1 MFPEWTCILWVI
13 LAEYLNFQAFQA
25 IMQRDYIKERK
36 SMATIFDYLKS
47 NQYDSFYDKDFTV
60 LDALALTEL
69 AYLPFEDLVPAEIS
83 VQNYIS
89 LQHLAEQF
97 EEKFQGKYPPL
108 GMVNAHRLK
117 LLSYLS
123 RFKRY
128 KHIRAL
134 GFANDVSLDSQKQF
148 AAITYQIRPKEYLV
162 VFRGTDDSIIGWKE
176 DFHLTYMKEIPAQLA
191 ARDYLKEVLDKLDGK
206 VWLAG
211 HSKGGN
217 LATYA
222 ACHVETSIQDRVQKV
237 YSFDAPGLHSS
248 IRNSDNFK
256 AIEGKILSIIP
267 ENSIVGM
274 MLETPET
281 DLVVKSKTFG
291 LLQHLMVSWE
301 IEGDQFK
308 VVPKVTED
316 SIQVDQTLKSWT
328 ASLSEEELRD
338 FFDLFFGLFIE
349 ADIHRFGDIT
359 VDTPV
364 KIQKLIENRRNLTP
378 DQAAMMDRLSRQLID
393 TRIQVWKDHLPDF
406 SNLKDFHLLDQLPT
420 DLQEKL
426 PKLDELRL
434 PEKIRSL
441 IPDKPKDEA

>member
-1 MFPEWTCILWVI
+1 MP
-13 LAEYLNFQAFQA
+13 
-25 IMQRDYIKERK
+25 
-36 SMATIFDYLKS
+36 TIFDYLKA
-47 NQYDSFYDKDFTV
+47 NQYDSFYDKEFTV
-60 LDALALTEL
+60 LDAMALTEL

-123 RFKRY
+123 SFKRY
-128 KHIRAL
+128 KHIKAL

-191 ARDYLKEVLDKLDGK
+191 ARDYLNEVLDNLDGK

-222 ACHVETSIQDRVQKV
+222 ACHVETSIQDRIQKV

-316 SIQVDQTLKSWT
+316 SIQVDQTLKTWT
-328 ASLSEEELRD
+328 ANLSEEELRD

-359 VDTPV
+359 VDTPG

-378 DQAAMMDRLSRQLID
+378 EQAAMMDRLSRQLID

>member
-1 MFPEWTCILWVI
+1 MP
-13 LAEYLNFQAFQA
+13 
-25 IMQRDYIKERK
+25 
-36 SMATIFDYLKS
+36 TIFDYLKA

-123 RFKRY
+123 SFKRY

-191 ARDYLKEVLDKLDGK
+191 ARDYLKEVLDKLDSK

-274 MLETPET
+274 MLDTPDT

-349 ADIHRFGDIT
+349 AGIYRFGDIT

-406 SNLKDFHLLDQLPT
+406 SNLKDFHLLDQLPA

-434 PEKIRSL
+434 SEKIRAL

>member
-1 MFPEWTCILWVI
+1 MP
-13 LAEYLNFQAFQA
+13 
-25 IMQRDYIKERK
+25 
-36 SMATIFDYLKS
+36 TIFDYLKA
-47 NQYDSFYDKDFTV
+47 NQYDSFYDKEFTV

-123 RFKRY
+123 SFKRY
-128 KHIRAL
+128 KHIKAL

-176 DFHLTYMKEIPAQLA
+176 DFHLTYMKKIPAQLA

-222 ACHVETSIQDRVQKV
+222 ACHVETSIQDRIQKV

-349 ADIHRFGDIT
+349 AGIYRFGDIT

-378 DQAAMMDRLSRQLID
+378 EQATMMDRLSRQLID
-393 TRIQVWKDHLPDF
+393 TRIQVWKDSLPD
-406 SNLKDFHLLDQLPT
+406 LPKLT
-420 DLQEKL
+420 PFKLPDHFQEKL
-426 PKLDELRL
+426 PKFDELHFTD
-434 PEKIRSL
+434 KIRSL

>member
-1 MFPEWTCILWVI
+1 MP
-13 LAEYLNFQAFQA
+13 
-25 IMQRDYIKERK
+25 
-36 SMATIFDYLKS
+36 TIFDYLKA

-123 RFKRY
+123 SFKRY

-191 ARDYLKEVLDKLDGK
+191 ARDYLKEILDKLDGK

-222 ACHVETSIQDRVQKV
+222 ACHVETSIQDRIQKV

-316 SIQVDQTLKSWT
+316 SIQVDQTLKTWT
-328 ASLSEEELRD
+328 ANLSEEELRD

-359 VDTPV
+359 VDTPG

-378 DQAAMMDRLSRQLID
+378 EQATMMDRLSRQLID
-393 TRIQVWKDHLPDF
+393 TRIQVWKDSLPD
-406 SNLKDFHLLDQLPT
+406 LPKLT
-420 DLQEKL
+420 PFKLPDHFQEKL
-426 PKLDELRL
+426 PKFDELHL
-434 PEKIRSL
+434 TDKIRSL

>member
-1 MFPEWTCILWVI
+1 MP
-13 LAEYLNFQAFQA
+13 
-25 IMQRDYIKERK
+25 
-36 SMATIFDYLKS
+36 TIFDYLKT
-47 NQYDSFYDKDFTV
+47 NQYDSFYDKEFTV

-123 RFKRY
+123 SFKRY

-349 ADIHRFGDIT
+349 AGIYRFGDIT

-434 PEKIRSL
+434 SEKIRSL

>member
-1 MFPEWTCILWVI
+1 MP
-13 LAEYLNFQAFQA
+13 
-25 IMQRDYIKERK
+25 
-36 SMATIFDYLKS
+36 TIFDYLKA
-47 NQYDSFYDKDFTV
+47 NQYDNFYDKEFTV
-60 LDALALTEL
+60 LDAMALTEL
-69 AYLPFEDLVPAEIS
+69 AYLPFEDLVPAKIS

-123 RFKRY
+123 SFKRY

-316 SIQVDQTLKSWT
+316 SIQVDQTLKTWT
-328 ASLSEEELRD
+328 ANLSEEELRD

-349 ADIHRFGDIT
+349 ADIYRFGDIT
-359 VDTPV
+359 VDTPG

-378 DQAAMMDRLSRQLID
+378 EQATMMDRLSRQLID
-393 TRIQVWKDHLPDF
+393 TRIQVWKDSLPD
-406 SNLKDFHLLDQLPT
+406 LPKLT
-420 DLQEKL
+420 PFKLPDHFQEKL
-426 PKLDELRL
+426 PKFDELHL
-434 PEKIRSL
+434 TDKIRSL
-441 IPDKPKDEA
+441 LPDKPKDEA

>member
-1 MFPEWTCILWVI
+1 M
-13 LAEYLNFQAFQA
+13 
-25 IMQRDYIKERK
+25 
-36 SMATIFDYLKS
+36 STIFYYLKNS
-47 NQYDSFYDKDFTV
+47 QYDSFYDKDFTV

-69 AYLPFEDLVPAEIS
+69 AYLPFEDLVPVEIS
-83 VQNYIS
+83 DQNYLS
-89 LQHLAEQF
+89 LQHLAERF

-123 RFKRY
+123 SFKRY

-134 GFANDVSLDSQKQF
+134 AFANEVSLDSQKQF
-148 AAITYQIRPKEYLV
+148 AAITYLIKPKEYLV

-222 ACHVETSIQDRVQKV
+222 ACHVETSIQDRIQKV

-316 SIQVDQTLKSWT
+316 SIQVDQTLKTWT
-328 ASLSEEELRD
+328 ANLSEEELRD

-359 VDTPV
+359 VDTPG

-378 DQAAMMDRLSRQLID
+378 EKATMMDRLSRQLID
-393 TRIQVWKDHLPDF
+393 TRIQVWKDSLPD
-406 SNLKDFHLLDQLPT
+406 LPKLT
-420 DLQEKL
+420 PFKLPDHFQEKL

-434 PEKIRSL
+434 SEKIRSL
-441 IPDKPKDEA
+441 LPDKPKDEA

>member
-1 MFPEWTCILWVI
+1 MP
-13 LAEYLNFQAFQA
+13 
-25 IMQRDYIKERK
+25 
-36 SMATIFDYLKS
+36 TIFDYLKA
-47 NQYDSFYDKDFTV
+47 NQYDSFYDKEFTV

-123 RFKRY
+123 SFKRY

-256 AIEGKILSIIP
+256 AIEGKIISIIP

-316 SIQVDQTLKSWT
+316 SIQVDQTLKTWI
-328 ASLSEEELRD
+328 ANLSEEELRD

-359 VDTPV
+359 VDTPG

-378 DQAAMMDRLSRQLID
+378 EQATMMDRLSRQLID
-393 TRIQVWKDHLPDF
+393 TRIQVWKDSLPD
-406 SNLKDFHLLDQLPT
+406 LPKLT
-420 DLQEKL
+420 PFKLPDHFQEKL
-426 PKLDELRL
+426 PKFDELHL
-434 PEKIRSL
+434 TDKIRSL
-441 IPDKPKDEA
+441 LPDKPKDEA

>member
-1 MFPEWTCILWVI
+1 MP
-13 LAEYLNFQAFQA
+13 
-25 IMQRDYIKERK
+25 
-36 SMATIFDYLKS
+36 TIFDYLKA
-47 NQYDSFYDKDFTV
+47 NQYDSFYDKEFTV

-123 RFKRY
+123 SFKRY
-128 KHIRAL
+128 KHIKAL

-176 DFHLTYMKEIPAQLA
+176 DFHLTYMKKIPAQLA

-222 ACHVETSIQDRVQKV
+222 ACHVETSIQDRIQKV

-316 SIQVDQTLKSWT
+316 SIQVDQTLKTWT
-328 ASLSEEELRD
+328 ANLSEEELRD

-349 ADIHRFGDIT
+349 AGIYRFGDIT
-359 VDTPV
+359 VDTPG

-378 DQAAMMDRLSRQLID
+378 EQATMMDRLSRQLID
-393 TRIQVWKDHLPDF
+393 TRIQVWKDSLPD
-406 SNLKDFHLLDQLPT
+406 LPKLT
-420 DLQEKL
+420 PFKLPDHFQEKL
-426 PKLDELRL
+426 PKFDELHL
-434 PEKIRSL
+434 TDKIRSL

>member
-1 MFPEWTCILWVI
+1 MSILEFSS
-13 LAEYLNFQAFQA
+13 LSGYNAERLFL
-25 IMQRDYIKERK
+25 RK
-36 SMATIFDYLKS
+36 WKNMPTIFDYLKA
-47 NQYDSFYDKDFTV
+47 NQYDSFYDKEFTV

-123 RFKRY
+123 SFKRY

-256 AIEGKILSIIP
+256 AIEGKIISIIP

-316 SIQVDQTLKSWT
+316 SIQVDQTLKTWI
-328 ASLSEEELRD
+328 ANLSEEELRD

-359 VDTPV
+359 VDTPG

-378 DQAAMMDRLSRQLID
+378 EQATMMDRLSRQLID
-393 TRIQVWKDHLPDF
+393 TRIQVWKDSLPD
-406 SNLKDFHLLDQLPT
+406 LPKLT
-420 DLQEKL
+420 PFKLPDHFQEKL
-426 PKLDELRL
+426 PKFDELHL
-434 PEKIRSL
+434 TDKIRSL
-441 IPDKPKDEA
+441 LPDKPKDEA

>member
-1 MFPEWTCILWVI
+1 MP
-13 LAEYLNFQAFQA
+13 
-25 IMQRDYIKERK
+25 
-36 SMATIFDYLKS
+36 TIFDYLKT
-47 NQYDSFYDKDFTV
+47 NQYDSFYDKEFTV

-123 RFKRY
+123 SFKRY

-316 SIQVDQTLKSWT
+316 SIQVDQTLKTWT
-328 ASLSEEELRD
+328 ANLSEEELRD

-359 VDTPV
+359 VDTPG

-378 DQAAMMDRLSRQLID
+378 EQATMMDRLSRQLID
-393 TRIQVWKDHLPDF
+393 TRIQVWKDSLPD
-406 SNLKDFHLLDQLPT
+406 LPKLT
-420 DLQEKL
+420 PFKLPDHFQEKL
-426 PKLDELRL
+426 PKFDELHL
-434 PEKIRSL
+434 TDKIRSL
-441 IPDKPKDEA
+441 LPDKPKDEA

>member
-1 MFPEWTCILWVI
+1 MP
-13 LAEYLNFQAFQA
+13 
-25 IMQRDYIKERK
+25 
-36 SMATIFDYLKS
+36 TIFDYLKA
-47 NQYDSFYDKDFTV
+47 NQYDSFYDKEFTV

-123 RFKRY
+123 SFKRY
-128 KHIRAL
+128 KHIKAL

-316 SIQVDQTLKSWT
+316 SIQVDQTLKTWT

-378 DQAAMMDRLSRQLID
+378 EQATMMDRLSRQLID
-393 TRIQVWKDHLPDF
+393 TRIQVWKDSLPD
-406 SNLKDFHLLDQLPT
+406 LPKLT
-420 DLQEKL
+420 PFKLPDHFQEKL
-426 PKLDELRL
+426 PKFDELHL
-434 PEKIRSL
+434 TDKIRSL
-441 IPDKPKDEA
+441 LPDKPKDEA

>member
-1 MFPEWTCILWVI
+1 MP
-13 LAEYLNFQAFQA
+13 
-25 IMQRDYIKERK
+25 
-36 SMATIFDYLKS
+36 TIFDYLKA
-47 NQYDSFYDKDFTV
+47 NQYDSFYDKEFTV

-123 RFKRY
+123 SFKRY
-128 KHIRAL
+128 KHIKAL

-349 ADIHRFGDIT
+349 AGIYRFGDIT

-434 PEKIRSL
+434 SEKIRSL

>member
-1 MFPEWTCILWVI
+1 MP
-13 LAEYLNFQAFQA
+13 
-25 IMQRDYIKERK
+25 
-36 SMATIFDYLKS
+36 TIFDYLKA

-123 RFKRY
+123 SFKRY

-316 SIQVDQTLKSWT
+316 SIQVDQTLKTWT
-328 ASLSEEELRD
+328 ANLSEEELRD

-359 VDTPV
+359 VDTPG

-378 DQAAMMDRLSRQLID
+378 EQATMMDRLSRQLID
-393 TRIQVWKDHLPDF
+393 TRIQVWKDSLPD
-406 SNLKDFHLLDQLPT
+406 LPKLT
-420 DLQEKL
+420 PFKLPDHFQEKL
-426 PKLDELRL
+426 PKFDELHL
-434 PEKIRSL
+434 TDKIRSL
-441 IPDKPKDEA
+441 LPDKPKDEA

>member
-1 MFPEWTCILWVI
+1 MSILE
-13 LAEYLNFQAFQA
+13 LSSLSGYNAERLFL
-25 IMQRDYIKERK
+25 RK
-36 SMATIFDYLKS
+36 WKNMPTIFDYLKA
-47 NQYDSFYDKDFTV
+47 NQYDSFYDKEFTV

-97 EEKFQGKYPPL
+97 EEKFQGKFPPL

-123 RFKRY
+123 SFKRY

-148 AAITYQIRPKEYLV
+148 AAITYQIKPKEYLM

-316 SIQVDQTLKSWT
+316 SIQVDQTLKTWT
-328 ASLSEEELRD
+328 ANLSEEELRD

-359 VDTPV
+359 VDTPG

-378 DQAAMMDRLSRQLID
+378 EKATMMDRLSRQLID
-393 TRIQVWKDHLPDF
+393 TRIQVWKDSLPD
-406 SNLKDFHLLDQLPT
+406 LPKLT
-420 DLQEKL
+420 PFKLPDHFQEKL

-434 PEKIRSL
+434 SEKIRSL
-441 IPDKPKDEA
+441 LPDKPKDEA

>member
-1 MFPEWTCILWVI
+1 MP
-13 LAEYLNFQAFQA
+13 
-25 IMQRDYIKERK
+25 
-36 SMATIFDYLKS
+36 TIFDYLKA
-47 NQYDSFYDKDFTV
+47 NQYDSFYDKEFTV

-123 RFKRY
+123 SFKRY

-222 ACHVETSIQDRVQKV
+222 ACHVETSIQDRIQKV

-349 ADIHRFGDIT
+349 AGIYRFGDIT

-378 DQAAMMDRLSRQLID
+378 EQATMMDRLSRQLID
-393 TRIQVWKDHLPDF
+393 TRIQVWKDSLPD
-406 SNLKDFHLLDQLPT
+406 LPKLT
-420 DLQEKL
+420 PFKLPDHFQEKL
-426 PKLDELRL
+426 PKFDELHL
-434 PEKIRSL
+434 TDKIRSL

>member
-1 MFPEWTCILWVI
+1 MP
-13 LAEYLNFQAFQA
+13 
-25 IMQRDYIKERK
+25 
-36 SMATIFDYLKS
+36 TIFDYLKA
-47 NQYDSFYDKDFTV
+47 NQYDSFYDKEFTV

-123 RFKRY
+123 SFKRY

-191 ARDYLKEVLDKLDGK
+191 ARDYLREVLDKLDGK

-316 SIQVDQTLKSWT
+316 SIQVDQTLKTWT
-328 ASLSEEELRD
+328 ANLSEEELRD

-359 VDTPV
+359 VDTPG

-378 DQAAMMDRLSRQLID
+378 EKATMMDRLSRQLID
-393 TRIQVWKDHLPDF
+393 TRIQVWKDSLPD
-406 SNLKDFHLLDQLPT
+406 LPKLT
-420 DLQEKL
+420 PFKLPDHFQEKL

-434 PEKIRSL
+434 SEKIRSL
-441 IPDKPKDEA
+441 LPDKPKDEA

>member
-1 MFPEWTCILWVI
+1 MP
-13 LAEYLNFQAFQA
+13 
-25 IMQRDYIKERK
+25 
-36 SMATIFDYLKS
+36 TIFDYLKT
-47 NQYDSFYDKDFTV
+47 NQYDSFYDKEFTV

-123 RFKRY
+123 SFKRY
-128 KHIRAL
+128 KHIKAL

-316 SIQVDQTLKSWT
+316 SIQVDQTLKTWT
-328 ASLSEEELRD
+328 ANLSEEELRD

-359 VDTPV
+359 VDTPG

-378 DQAAMMDRLSRQLID
+378 EQATMMERLSRQLID
-393 TRIQVWKDHLPDF
+393 TRIQVWKDSLPD
-406 SNLKDFHLLDQLPT
+406 LPKLT
-420 DLQEKL
+420 PFKLPDHFQEKL
-426 PKLDELRL
+426 PKFDELHL
-434 PEKIRSL
+434 TDKIRSL
-441 IPDKPKDEA
+441 LPDKPKDEA

>member
-1 MFPEWTCILWVI
+1 
-13 LAEYLNFQAFQA
+13 
-25 IMQRDYIKERK
+25 MQRDYIKERK

>member
-1 MFPEWTCILWVI
+1 MP
-13 LAEYLNFQAFQA
+13 
-25 IMQRDYIKERK
+25 
-36 SMATIFDYLKS
+36 TIFDYLKA
-47 NQYDSFYDKDFTV
+47 NQYDSFYDKEFTV

-123 RFKRY
+123 SFKRY

-316 SIQVDQTLKSWT
+316 SIQVDQTLKTWT
-328 ASLSEEELRD
+328 ANLSEEELRD

-349 ADIHRFGDIT
+349 AGIYRFGDIT
-359 VDTPV
+359 VDTPG

-378 DQAAMMDRLSRQLID
+378 EQATMMDRLSRQLID
-393 TRIQVWKDHLPDF
+393 TRIQVWKDSLPD
-406 SNLKDFHLLDQLPT
+406 LPKLT
-420 DLQEKL
+420 PFKLPDHFQEKL
-426 PKLDELRL
+426 PKFDELHL
-434 PEKIRSL
+434 TDKIRSL
-441 IPDKPKDEA
+441 LPDKPKDEA

>member
-1 MFPEWTCILWVI
+1 MP
-13 LAEYLNFQAFQA
+13 
-25 IMQRDYIKERK
+25 
-36 SMATIFDYLKS
+36 TIFDYLKA
-47 NQYDSFYDKDFTV
+47 NQYDSFYDKEFTV
-60 LDALALTEL
+60 LDAMALTEL

-123 RFKRY
+123 SFKRY

-222 ACHVETSIQDRVQKV
+222 ACHVETSIQDRIQKV

-316 SIQVDQTLKSWT
+316 SIQVDQTLKTWT
-328 ASLSEEELRD
+328 ANLSEEELRD

-349 ADIHRFGDIT
+349 AGIYRFGDIT
-359 VDTPV
+359 VDTPG

-378 DQAAMMDRLSRQLID
+378 EQATMMDRLSRQLID
-393 TRIQVWKDHLPDF
+393 TRIQVWKDSLPD
-406 SNLKDFHLLDQLPT
+406 LPKLT
-420 DLQEKL
+420 PFKLPDHFQEKL
-426 PKLDELRL
+426 PKFDELHL
-434 PEKIRSL
+434 TDKIRSL
-441 IPDKPKDEA
+441 LPDKPKDEA

>member
-1 MFPEWTCILWVI
+1 MP
-13 LAEYLNFQAFQA
+13 
-25 IMQRDYIKERK
+25 
-36 SMATIFDYLKS
+36 TIFDYLKA
-47 NQYDSFYDKDFTV
+47 NQYDSFYDKEFTV
-60 LDALALTEL
+60 LDAMALTEL

-123 RFKRY
+123 SFKRY

-222 ACHVETSIQDRVQKV
+222 ACHVETSIQDRIQKV

-316 SIQVDQTLKSWT
+316 SIQVDQTLKTWT
-328 ASLSEEELRD
+328 ANLSEEELRD

-359 VDTPV
+359 VDTPG
-364 KIQKLIENRRNLTP
+364 KIQKLIENRRNLTHE
-378 DQAAMMDRLSRQLID
+378 QATMMDRLSRQLID
-393 TRIQVWKDHLPDF
+393 TRIQVWKDSLPD
-406 SNLKDFHLLDQLPT
+406 LPKLT
-420 DLQEKL
+420 PFKLPDHFQEKL
-426 PKLDELRL
+426 PKFDELHL
-434 PEKIRSL
+434 TDKIRSL
-441 IPDKPKDEA
+441 LPDKPKDEA

>member
-1 MFPEWTCILWVI
+1 MP
-13 LAEYLNFQAFQA
+13 
-25 IMQRDYIKERK
+25 
-36 SMATIFDYLKS
+36 TIFDYLKT
-47 NQYDSFYDKDFTV
+47 NQYDSFYDKEFTV

-123 RFKRY
+123 SFKRY

-191 ARDYLKEVLDKLDGK
+191 ARDYLREVLDKLDGK

-349 ADIHRFGDIT
+349 AGIHRFGDIT
-359 VDTPV
+359 VDTPG

-393 TRIQVWKDHLPDF
+393 TRIQVWKDSLPD
-406 SNLKDFHLLDQLPT
+406 LPKLT
-420 DLQEKL
+420 PFKLPDHFQEKL
-426 PKLDELRL
+426 PKFDELHL
-434 PEKIRSL
+434 TDKIRSL
-441 IPDKPKDEA
+441 LPDKPKDEA

>member
-1 MFPEWTCILWVI
+1 MP
-13 LAEYLNFQAFQA
+13 
-25 IMQRDYIKERK
+25 
-36 SMATIFDYLKS
+36 TIFDYLKA
-47 NQYDSFYDKDFTV
+47 NQYDSFYDKEFTV

-123 RFKRY
+123 SFKRY
-128 KHIRAL
+128 KHIKAL

-222 ACHVETSIQDRVQKV
+222 ACHVETSIQDRIQKV

-378 DQAAMMDRLSRQLID
+378 EQATMMDRLSRQLID
-393 TRIQVWKDHLPDF
+393 TRIQVWKDSLPD
-406 SNLKDFHLLDQLPT
+406 LPKLT
-420 DLQEKL
+420 PFKLPDHFQEKL
-426 PKLDELRL
+426 PKFDELHL
-434 PEKIRSL
+434 TDKIRSL

>member
-1 MFPEWTCILWVI
+1 MP
-13 LAEYLNFQAFQA
+13 
-25 IMQRDYIKERK
+25 
-36 SMATIFDYLKS
+36 TIFDYLKA
-47 NQYDSFYDKDFTV
+47 NQYDSFYDKEFTV

>member
-1 MFPEWTCILWVI
+1 MP
-13 LAEYLNFQAFQA
+13 
-25 IMQRDYIKERK
+25 
-36 SMATIFDYLKS
+36 TIFDYLKTS
-47 NQYDSFYDKDFTV
+47 QYDSFYDKDFTV

-123 RFKRY
+123 SFKRY

-191 ARDYLKEVLDKLDGK
+191 ARDYLKEVLDKLDSK

-222 ACHVETSIQDRVQKV
+222 ACHVETSIQDRIQKV

-359 VDTPV
+359 VDTPG
-364 KIQKLIENRRNLTP
+364 KIQKLIENRRNLTHE
-378 DQAAMMDRLSRQLID
+378 QATMMDRLSRQLID
-393 TRIQVWKDHLPDF
+393 TRIQVWKDSLPD
-406 SNLKDFHLLDQLPT
+406 LPKLT
-420 DLQEKL
+420 PFKLPDHFQEKL
-426 PKLDELRL
+426 PKFDELHL
-434 PEKIRSL
+434 TDKIRSL
-441 IPDKPKDEA
+441 LPDKPKDEA

>member
-1 MFPEWTCILWVI
+1 MP
-13 LAEYLNFQAFQA
+13 
-25 IMQRDYIKERK
+25 
-36 SMATIFDYLKS
+36 TIFDYLKA
-47 NQYDSFYDKDFTV
+47 NQYDSFYDKEFTV

-123 RFKRY
+123 SFKRY

-176 DFHLTYMKEIPAQLA
+176 DFHLTYMKKIPAQLA

-316 SIQVDQTLKSWT
+316 SIQVDQTLKTWT
-328 ASLSEEELRD
+328 ANLSEEELRD

-359 VDTPV
+359 VDTPG
-364 KIQKLIENRRNLTP
+364 KIQKLIENRRNLTHE
-378 DQAAMMDRLSRQLID
+378 QATMMDRLSRQLID
-393 TRIQVWKDHLPDF
+393 TRIQVWKDSLPD
-406 SNLKDFHLLDQLPT
+406 LPKLT
-420 DLQEKL
+420 PFKLPDHFQEKL
-426 PKLDELRL
+426 PKFDELHL
-434 PEKIRSL
+434 TDKIRSL
-441 IPDKPKDEA
+441 LPDKPKDEA

>member
-1 MFPEWTCILWVI
+1 MP
-13 LAEYLNFQAFQA
+13 
-25 IMQRDYIKERK
+25 
-36 SMATIFDYLKS
+36 TIFDYLKA
-47 NQYDSFYDKDFTV
+47 NQYDSFYDKEFTV

-123 RFKRY
+123 SFKRY
-128 KHIRAL
+128 KHIKAL

-176 DFHLTYMKEIPAQLA
+176 DFHLTYMKKIPAQLA

-349 ADIHRFGDIT
+349 AGIYRFGDIT

-378 DQAAMMDRLSRQLID
+378 EQATMMDRLSRQLID
-393 TRIQVWKDHLPDF
+393 TRIQVWKDSLPD
-406 SNLKDFHLLDQLPT
+406 LPKLT
-420 DLQEKL
+420 PFKLPDHFQEKL
-426 PKLDELRL
+426 PKFDELHL
-434 PEKIRSL
+434 TDKIRSL
-441 IPDKPKDEA
+441 LPDKPKDEA

>member
-1 MFPEWTCILWVI
+1 MP
-13 LAEYLNFQAFQA
+13 
-25 IMQRDYIKERK
+25 
-36 SMATIFDYLKS
+36 TIFDYLKTS
-47 NQYDSFYDKDFTV
+47 QYDSFYDKDFTV

-123 RFKRY
+123 SFKRY

-191 ARDYLKEVLDKLDGK
+191 ARDYLNEVLDKLDGK

-316 SIQVDQTLKSWT
+316 SIQVDQTLKTWT
-328 ASLSEEELRD
+328 ANLSEEELRD

-359 VDTPV
+359 VDTPG
-364 KIQKLIENRRNLTP
+364 KIQKLIENRRNLTHE
-378 DQAAMMDRLSRQLID
+378 QATMMDRLSRQLID
-393 TRIQVWKDHLPDF
+393 TRIQVWKDSLPD
-406 SNLKDFHLLDQLPT
+406 LPKLT
-420 DLQEKL
+420 PFKLPDHFQEKL
-426 PKLDELRL
+426 PKFDELHL
-434 PEKIRSL
+434 TDKIRSL
-441 IPDKPKDEA
+441 LPDKPKDEA

>member
-1 MFPEWTCILWVI
+1 MP
-13 LAEYLNFQAFQA
+13 
-25 IMQRDYIKERK
+25 
-36 SMATIFDYLKS
+36 TIFDYLKA
-47 NQYDSFYDKDFTV
+47 NQYDSFYDKEFTV

-123 RFKRY
+123 SFKRY

-222 ACHVETSIQDRVQKV
+222 ACHVETSIRDRVQKV

-359 VDTPV
+359 VDTPG

-378 DQAAMMDRLSRQLID
+378 EQATMMDRLSRQLID
-393 TRIQVWKDHLPDF
+393 TRIQVWKDSLPD
-406 SNLKDFHLLDQLPT
+406 LPKLT
-420 DLQEKL
+420 PFKLPDHFQEKL
-426 PKLDELRL
+426 PKFDELHL
-434 PEKIRSL
+434 TDKIRSL
-441 IPDKPKDEA
+441 LPDKPKDEA

>member
-1 MFPEWTCILWVI
+1 MP
-13 LAEYLNFQAFQA
+13 
-25 IMQRDYIKERK
+25 
-36 SMATIFDYLKS
+36 TIFDYLKA
-47 NQYDSFYDKDFTV
+47 NQYDSFYDKEFTV

-123 RFKRY
+123 SFKRY
-128 KHIRAL
+128 KHIKAL

-176 DFHLTYMKEIPAQLA
+176 DFHLTYMKKIPAQLA

-349 ADIHRFGDIT
+349 AGIYRFGDIT

-378 DQAAMMDRLSRQLID
+378 EQATMMDRLSRQLID
-393 TRIQVWKDHLPDF
+393 TRIQVWKDSLPD
-406 SNLKDFHLLDQLPT
+406 LPKLT
-420 DLQEKL
+420 PFKLPDHFQEKL
-426 PKLDELRL
+426 PKFDELHL
-434 PEKIRSL
+434 TDKIRSL

>member
-1 MFPEWTCILWVI
+1 MP
-13 LAEYLNFQAFQA
+13 
-25 IMQRDYIKERK
+25 
-36 SMATIFDYLKS
+36 TIFDYLKA
-47 NQYDSFYDKDFTV
+47 NQYDSFYDKEFTV

-123 RFKRY
+123 SFKRY
-128 KHIRAL
+128 KHIKAL

-316 SIQVDQTLKSWT
+316 SIQVDQTLKTWT
-328 ASLSEEELRD
+328 ANLSEEELRD

-349 ADIHRFGDIT
+349 AGIHRFGDIT

-378 DQAAMMDRLSRQLID
+378 EQATMMDRLSRQLID
-393 TRIQVWKDHLPDF
+393 TRIQVWKDSLPD
-406 SNLKDFHLLDQLPT
+406 LPKLT
-420 DLQEKL
+420 PFKLPDHFQEKL
-426 PKLDELRL
+426 PKFDELHL
-434 PEKIRSL
+434 TDKIRSL
-441 IPDKPKDEA
+441 LPDKPKDEA

>member
-1 MFPEWTCILWVI
+1 MP
-13 LAEYLNFQAFQA
+13 
-25 IMQRDYIKERK
+25 
-36 SMATIFDYLKS
+36 TIFDYLKA
-47 NQYDSFYDKDFTV
+47 NQYDNFYDKEFTV
-60 LDALALTEL
+60 LDAMALTEL
-69 AYLPFEDLVPAEIS
+69 AYLPFEDLVPAKIS

-123 RFKRY
+123 SFKRY

-316 SIQVDQTLKSWT
+316 SIQVDQTLKTWT
-328 ASLSEEELRD
+328 ANLSEEELRD

-359 VDTPV
+359 VDTPG

-378 DQAAMMDRLSRQLID
+378 EQATMMDRLSRQLID
-393 TRIQVWKDHLPDF
+393 TRIQVWKDSLPD
-406 SNLKDFHLLDQLPT
+406 LPKLT
-420 DLQEKL
+420 PFKLPDHFQEKL
-426 PKLDELRL
+426 PKFDELHL
-434 PEKIRSL
+434 TDKIRSL
-441 IPDKPKDEA
+441 LPDKPKDEA

>member
-1 MFPEWTCILWVI
+1 MP
-13 LAEYLNFQAFQA
+13 
-25 IMQRDYIKERK
+25 
-36 SMATIFDYLKS
+36 TIFDYLKA
-47 NQYDSFYDKDFTV
+47 NQYDSFYDKEFTV

-123 RFKRY
+123 SFKRY

-191 ARDYLKEVLDKLDGK
+191 ARDYLKEVLDKLDNK

-349 ADIHRFGDIT
+349 AGIYRFGDIT

-378 DQAAMMDRLSRQLID
+378 EQATMMDRLSRQLID
-393 TRIQVWKDHLPDF
+393 TRIQVWKDSLPD
-406 SNLKDFHLLDQLPT
+406 LPKLT
-420 DLQEKL
+420 PFKLPDHFQEKL
-426 PKLDELRL
+426 PKFDELHL
-434 PEKIRSL
+434 TDKIRSL
-441 IPDKPKDEA
+441 LPDKPKDEA

>member
-1 MFPEWTCILWVI
+1 MP
-13 LAEYLNFQAFQA
+13 
-25 IMQRDYIKERK
+25 
-36 SMATIFDYLKS
+36 TIFDYLKA
-47 NQYDSFYDKDFTV
+47 NQYDSFYDKEFTV

-123 RFKRY
+123 SFKRY

-274 MLETPET
+274 MLDTPDT

-316 SIQVDQTLKSWT
+316 SIQVDQTLKTWT

-359 VDTPV
+359 VDTPR

-378 DQAAMMDRLSRQLID
+378 EQATMMDRLSRQLID
-393 TRIQVWKDHLPDF
+393 TRIQVWKDSLPD
-406 SNLKDFHLLDQLPT
+406 LPKLT
-420 DLQEKL
+420 PFKLPDHFQEKL
-426 PKLDELRL
+426 PKFDELHL
-434 PEKIRSL
+434 TDKIRSL
-441 IPDKPKDEA
+441 LPDKPKDEA

>member
-1 MFPEWTCILWVI
+1 MP
-13 LAEYLNFQAFQA
+13 
-25 IMQRDYIKERK
+25 
-36 SMATIFDYLKS
+36 TIFDYLKTS
-47 NQYDSFYDKDFTV
+47 QYDSFYDKDFTV

-123 RFKRY
+123 SFKRY

-222 ACHVETSIQDRVQKV
+222 ACHVETSIQDRIQKV

-274 MLETPET
+274 MLDTPDT

-316 SIQVDQTLKSWT
+316 SIQVDQTLKTWT
-328 ASLSEEELRD
+328 ANLSEEELRD

-359 VDTPV
+359 VDTPG
-364 KIQKLIENRRNLTP
+364 KIQKLIENRRNLTHE
-378 DQAAMMDRLSRQLID
+378 QATMMDRLSRQLID
-393 TRIQVWKDHLPDF
+393 TRIQVWKDSLPD
-406 SNLKDFHLLDQLPT
+406 LPKLT
-420 DLQEKL
+420 PFKLPDHFQEKL
-426 PKLDELRL
+426 PKFDELHL
-434 PEKIRSL
+434 TDKIRSL
-441 IPDKPKDEA
+441 LPDKPKDEA